1 MKARGNNLEIG
12 SIKIRRIDG
21 DRHLKAMV
29 SMVLDGA
36 FAVHDMKIIAGQDRL
51 FLAMP
56 SKRLADGGFRDIV
69 HPIDPNTRGMLE
81 RLVLDEYSRTDAQ
94 GDDDRF

>member
-1 MKARGNNLEIG
+1 MEIG

-21 DRHLKAMV
+21 DRHLKAIV
-29 SMVLDGA
+29 SMVIDGA

>member
-1 MKARGNNLEIG
+1 MEIG

-21 DRHLKAMV
+21 DRHLKAVV
-29 SMVLDGA
+29 SMVIDDA

-56 SKRLADGGFRDIV
+56 SKKLPDGSFRDVV
-69 HPIDPNTRGMLE
+69 HPIDPNTREMLE
-81 RLVLDEYSRTDAQ
+81 RLVLKEYARTDMQ
-94 GDDDRF
+94 EESDVF